1 MNQLRM
7 IQPDDFHVHLRDG
20 DCLART
26 VPDTAARFGRAVVMP
41 NLSPPVTTV
50 AQAADYRERI
60 LKHVPDGAAFEPLMT
75 LYLTETTPPA
85 EIRRL
90 KESGFVRAVKYYP
103 AGATTHSAAGVKT
116 IEKVYGV
123 IEAMAELQVPLLIH
137 GEVTDTEVDH
147 FDREAVFIDRILAPL
162 LVRFPQLRVVFEH
175 ITTREAVDFVDQG
188 PASLGATITAHH
200 LLYNR
205 NALFEDGIRPH
216 YYCRPL
222 LKAEGHRKALVA
234 AATGDCARFFLG
246 TDSAPHARR
255 DKESACG
262 CAGIYSAP
270 YALEFYAEVFA
281 NAGRLDRMESFASRN
296 GAAFYGL
303 PLNQRRCVLIR
314 ENQRIPDALPFG
326 GETVIPLRAGGT
338 CAWRASADE

>member
-1 MNQLRM
+1 MNQLSM

-26 VPDTAARFGRAVVMP
+26 VPDTAAHFGRAMVMP

-50 AQAADYRERI
+50 AQAAAYRERI
-60 LKHVPDGAAFEPLMT
+60 LKQLQAGAEFEPLMT

-116 IEKVYGV
+116 IENVYAV
-123 IEAMAELQVPLLIH
+123 IEVMAELQVPLLIH
-137 GEVTDTEVDH
+137 GEVTDAEIDH
-147 FDREAVFIDRILAPL
+147 FDREAVFIDRILAL
-162 LVRFPQLRVVFEH
+162 LLARFPQLRVVFEH
-175 ITTREAVDFVDQG
+175 ITTREAVDFVIQG
-188 PASLGATITAHH
+188 PAQLGATITAHH

-205 NALFEDGIRPH
+205 NALFADGIRPH

-222 LKAEGHRKALVA
+222 LKAEAHRKALVA

-262 CAGIYSAP
+262 SAGIYTAHN
-270 YALEFYAEVFA
+270 ALEFYAEVFED
-281 NAGRLDRMESFASRN
+281 AGKLSRLESFASRN

-303 PLNQRRCVLIR
+303 QVNPRHTTLIR
-314 ENQRIPDALPFG
+314 DSQAIPAALEFG
-326 GETVIPLRAGGT
+326 EDSVIPLRAGES
-338 CAWRASADE
+338 CRWRVSVNE

>member
-1 MNQLRM
+1 MNQLSM

-20 DCLART
+20 ECLART
-26 VPDTAARFGRAVVMP
+26 APDTAARFGRAMVMP

-50 AQAADYRERI
+50 AQAAAYRERI
-60 LKHVPDGAAFEPLMT
+60 LKQLPAGAAFEPLMT

-116 IEKVYGV
+116 IENVYAV
-123 IEAMAELQVPLLIH
+123 IEVMAELQVPLLIH
-137 GEVTDTEVDH
+137 GEVTDAEIDH
-147 FDREAVFIDRILAPL
+147 FDRETVFIDRILAPL
-162 LVRFPQLRVVFEH
+162 LARFPQLRVVFEH
-175 ITTREAVDFVDQG
+175 ITTREAVDFVAQG

-222 LKAEGHRKALVA
+222 LKAEAHRKSLVA

-246 TDSAPHARR
+246 SDSAPHARR

-262 CAGIYSAP
+262 CAGIYTAHN
-270 YALEFYAEVFA
+270 ALEFYAEVFED
-281 NAGRLDRMESFASRN
+281 AGKLSRLESFASRN

-303 PLNQRRCVLIR
+303 QVNPRHTTLIR
-314 ENQRIPDALPFG
+314 DSQAIPAALEFG
-326 GETVIPLRAGGT
+326 EDSVIPLRAGES
-338 CAWRASADE
+338 CRWRVSVNE

>member
-1 MNQLRM
+1 MNHLSM

-26 VPDTAARFGRAVVMP
+26 VPDTAARFGRAMVMP

-50 AQAADYRERI
+50 AQAAAYRERI
-60 LKHVPDGAAFEPLMT
+60 LKQVPAGAAFEPLMS
-75 LYLTETTPPA
+75 LYLTEATPPA

-90 KESGFVRAVKYYP
+90 KESSYVRAVKYYP

-116 IEKVYGV
+116 IEKVYAV
-123 IEAMAELQVPLLIH
+123 IEVMAELQVPLLIH
-137 GEVTDTEVDH
+137 GEVTDAEVDH

-162 LVRFPQLRVVFEH
+162 LARFPQLRVVFEH
-175 ITTREAVDFVDQG
+175 ITTREAVDFVTQG
-188 PASLGATITAHH
+188 PARLGATITAHH

-222 LKAEGHRKALVA
+222 LKAETHRKALVM

-246 TDSAPHARR
+246 SDSAPHARR

-270 YALEFYAEVFA
+270 NALEFYAEVFA
-281 NAGRLDRMESFASRN
+281 QAGCLSRIEAFASRN

-303 PLNQRRCVLIR
+303 PVNQRRCVLIR
-314 ENQRIPDALPFG
+314 EDQRIPAALSFG
-326 GETVIPLRAGGT
+326 TETVIPLRAGET
-338 CAWRASADE
+338 CAWRVSADE